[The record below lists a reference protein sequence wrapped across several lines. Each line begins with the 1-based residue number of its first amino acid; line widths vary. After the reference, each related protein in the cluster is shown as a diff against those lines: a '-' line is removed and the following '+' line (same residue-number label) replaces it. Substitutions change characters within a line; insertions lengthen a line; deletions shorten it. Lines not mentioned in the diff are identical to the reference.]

1 MKFNSLSNYCFI
13 PVQDLLSKEEV
24 AKALEI
30 EFINRTNDVGVDV
43 NRAIDHPHVAV
54 LIPFI
59 CGLGPRKGG
68 DLIKVMIVKDLLI
81 KPPPP

>member
-1 MKFNSLSNYCFI
+1 M
-13 PVQDLLSKEEV
+13 PKEQL
-24 AKALEI
+24 AKALET

-54 LIPFI
+54 LIQFV

-68 DLIKVMIVKDLLI
+68 DLIKVDAHSYQSFVNAYFVILV
-81 KPPPP
+81 

>member
-1 MKFNSLSNYCFI
+1 M
-13 PVQDLLSKEEV
+13 PKEQL
-24 AKALEI
+24 AKALET

-54 LIPFI
+54 LVQFI

-68 DLIKVMIVKDLLI
+68 DLIKVCSFLSIFVF
-81 KPPPP
+81 